1 MAETCRVIKVHRIL
15 LKSNTFTST
24 VTEGRVRGKN
34 IENLSTT
41 NIFYNRCITRKRT
54 DVVLKCFLISPSLL
68 RFGFTI
74 DINPYY
80 SYKRLRKSFSNM
92 LS

>member
-34 IENLSTT
+34 IEKFVNNKHILQSV
-41 NIFYNRCITRKRT
+41 YNKKEDGRC
-54 DVVLKCFLISPSLL
+54 LKMFFNQS
-68 RFGFTI
+68 
-74 DINPYY
+74 
-80 SYKRLRKSFSNM
+80 
-92 LS
+92 